1 MTSFND
7 RFKELRN
14 LLRSYE
20 ETGYTF
26 DDAPDR
32 PGAALAAFLRQAGR
46 HPGRAA
52 ELAAEI
58 DDLLS
63 KGLFSEEIAEDVD
76 LLPHIKPPI
85 GASVEECLL
94 LIRQHLVDFLEVPGR
109 PAPVTPPQT
118 AWEWKGRFPE
128 LSHFLSA
135 YFHQDFD
142 AEYASHR
149 EAVDDYLDGVS
160 EGDLRIVIKEIQDF
174 LDMNTDDIS
183 LRDASR
189 TLGLC
194 ISPPK
199 GVSLRRWL
207 NDVREIIAHHK

>member
-1 MTSFND
+1 MTLIND

-32 PGAALAAFLRQAGR
+32 PGAALSAFFRQAAR
-46 HPGRAA
+46 HPGQAA
-52 ELAAEI
+52 AVAAEI

-76 LLPHIKPPI
+76 LLPHINPPS
-85 GASVEECLL
+85 GATVEECLL
-94 LIRQHLVDFLEVPGR
+94 LVRQHVAHFLEAPER
-109 PAPVTPPQT
+109 PTLVTPQT

-135 YFHQDFD
+135 YFHQDFET
-142 AEYASHR
+142 EYASHR

-160 EGDLRIVIKEIQDF
+160 ESDLRTVITEIQDF
-174 LDMNTDDIS
+174 LDMNADDAS
-183 LRDASR
+183 LRAASG
-189 TLGLC
+189 TLGLR

-207 NDVREIIAHHK
+207 NDVREIIAHRK